1 MLCTCKLQHPCTGEL
16 ARHHRLLEQ
25 GRANTHV
32 RVLGAV
38 KGVKAE
44 VTGLAIATLEH
55 LHDGN
60 EAEKLEEAD
69 PHKELLHSAL
79 LHGGIVKGGHLG
91 VTENGLH
98 AGELGDILDKHA
110 SGGEHAHTAV
120 LELGLAEP
128 PNVDEGADAEGVEAN
143 IASLPRHKCINL
155 SACGTVSAQPFA
167 AFRGCWLRVERGGGT
182 EITQVPSKAGVSGR
196 SRLPQPMYLAVTDA
210 PWSMPSLYSCILRP
224 LVAVPA
230 NDRDSGQ

>member
-1 MLCTCKLQHPCTGEL
+1 VVEHAAGGDHGEAAVLELDEL
-16 ARHHRLLEQ
+16 AA
-25 GRANTHV
+25 GKGV

-55 LHDGN
+55 LNDGN

-69 PHKELLHSAL
+69 PHEELLHSAL

-91 VTENGLH
+91 ITENGLH

-110 SGGEHAHTAV
+110 SGGKHAHAAV

-128 PNVDEGADAEGVEAN
+128 PNVDQGADAEGVEAN
-143 IASLPRHKCINL
+143 IARLPR
-155 SACGTVSAQPFA
+155 
-167 AFRGCWLRVERGGGT
+167 ERYN
-182 EITQVPSKAGVSGR
+182 A
-196 SRLPQPMYLAVTDA
+196 
-210 PWSMPSLYSCILRP
+210 
-224 LVAVPA
+224 
-230 NDRDSGQ
+230 